1 MYPWIIQARGWAEKG
16 HLMSDELDDPG
27 TDGSFELGTSPSH
40 LLHRAQQ
47 IAANQ
52 SAQAL
57 REAGITLRQFSVL
70 AALSEA
76 EGTSQSRL
84 VEATGVD
91 RSTLADMVFRMEK
104 TGLIARTKSPED
116 ARAKAVSLTE
126 KGRAAL
132 NRAAPSVRQADAM
145 LLANLPKNR
154 RDPFVDILS
163 RIAHADPMADTSPT
177 SSGSGKKPKKQKKS
191 KAESPETSKKPKD
204 EGRPKKK
211 KKKKKK

>member
-1 MYPWIIQARGWAEKG
+1 
-16 HLMSDELDDPG
+16 MSDEPDDPG
-27 TDGSFELGTSPSH
+27 TDGPFELSASPSH

-76 EGTSQSRL
+76 EGSSQSRL
-84 VEATGVD
+84 VDATGID

-132 NRAAPSVRQADAM
+132 DRSAPSVRRADAI

-163 RIAHADPMADTSPT
+163 RIARADPLEDPALR
-177 SSGSGKKPKKQKKS
+177 SSGSADKVKKQKKAKHDAPEAARKAKSGS
-191 KAESPETSKKPKD
+191 KEDGKA
-204 EGRPKKK
+204 KKK